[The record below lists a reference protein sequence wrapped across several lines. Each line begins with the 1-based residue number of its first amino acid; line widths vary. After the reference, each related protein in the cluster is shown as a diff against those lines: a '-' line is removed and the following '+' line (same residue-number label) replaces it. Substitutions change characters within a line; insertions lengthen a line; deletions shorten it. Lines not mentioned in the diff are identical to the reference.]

1 MIKTFEQFINENFEK
16 RNGINNNPIDVKS
29 LARKLK
35 PSVDDIVDLIQ
46 AEMDEIDYNEM
57 DAYEASEG
65 IHHTDFDT
73 VINGNDYT
81 IEVTYEIVI
90 PSAKRERGVE
100 HIGIHYK
107 LVGFEVTDD
116 NGVSVSNEELRVTE
130 DTFEELFDIHLVNI
144 DD

>member
-1 MIKTFEQFINENFEK
+1 MIKTFEQFINENFKK
-16 RNGINNNPIDVKS
+16 RNGINNNSIDVKR
-29 LARKLK
+29 LASKLR
-35 PSVDDIVDLIQ
+35 PSVDDIVDLVQ
-46 AEMDEIDYNEM
+46 AEMDEIDYNKM
-57 DAYEASEG
+57 DAYKASEG

-73 VINGNDYT
+73 VINGDDYT

-90 PSAKRERGVE
+90 PSAKREQGVE

-116 NGVSVSNEELRVTE
+116 NGVSVSNEELWVTE
-130 DTFEELFDIHLVNI
+130 DTCEELFDIHLANI